1 MLPKI
6 KTNLMYIRSNI
17 VKAISTDFLSI
28 IYSKKDVSFDF
39 TEETTSR
46 ILKEKLTSIRKL
58 IKILI

>member
-1 MLPKI
+1 
-6 KTNLMYIRSNI
+6 MYIRSNI